1 MSKIKIGKN
10 WFKEW
15 LENWKKT

>member
-10 WFKEW
+10 WFKGW